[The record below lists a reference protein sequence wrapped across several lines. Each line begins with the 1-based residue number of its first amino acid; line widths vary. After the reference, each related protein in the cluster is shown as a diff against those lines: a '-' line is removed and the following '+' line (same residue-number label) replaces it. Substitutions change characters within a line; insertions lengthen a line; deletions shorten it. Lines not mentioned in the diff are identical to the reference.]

1 MLPIGLGR
9 SQTLVSSSVY
19 NIREENRTRLSLK
32 VFFQAFIFCN
42 SVISVNGIK
51 LIPRALGGEKSTEGI
66 E

>member
-1 MLPIGLGR
+1 M
-9 SQTLVSSSVY
+9 VSSSVY

-32 VFFQAFIFCN
+32 AFFQAFIFCN